1 MNRPR
6 RTRRRAARS
15 RPHGLTAGASVLGL
29 HVPGSS
35 AVHRAPASVKLAA
48 LAVLGTLLA
57 VVRSAPLSAGA
68 LVAVLVVTGLAR
80 VGVGILLRQA
90 RAVLFMLVVFAAVQ
104 AWSAGIA
111 PALATS
117 LGLAA
122 TVLAAA
128 LLTATT
134 RADALL
140 DMLTAVLERA
150 AQLPVVGRHVRAESL
165 SLAVALMLRAVPAV
179 AQIERET
186 RDAAMARGL
195 ERSPRARL
203 VPTVVRTVAMAHRT
217 GEALAARGAGD
228 GG

>member
-1 MNRPR
+1 M
-6 RTRRRAARS
+6 
-15 RPHGLTAGASVLGL
+15 LGL
-29 HVPGSS
+29 HVPGDS
-35 AVHRAPASVKLAA
+35 AVHRAPAGVKLAA
-48 LAVLGTLLA
+48 LAVLGTVLA

-68 LVAVLVVTGLAR
+68 LVAVLVATGVAR
-80 VGVGILLRQA
+80 VGVSVLLRQA
-90 RAVLFMLVVFAAVQ
+90 RAVLVMLVVLAAVQ
-104 AWSAGIA
+104 AWSAGLA

-140 DMLTAVLERA
+140 DMLTAVLHRA
-150 AQLPVVGRHVRAESL
+150 ARLPVVGRHVRPESVA
-165 SLAVALMLRAVPAV
+165 LAVALMLRAVPAV
-179 AQIERET
+179 AQVERES

-217 GEALAARGAGD
+217 GEALAARGTSDDA
-228 GG
+228 

>member
-6 RTRRRAARS
+6 RTRRRAARP
-15 RPHGLTAGASVLGL
+15 RPHGLAAGASVLGL
-29 HVPGSS
+29 HVPGDS
-35 AVHRAPASVKLAA
+35 AVHRAPAGVKLAV
-48 LAVLGTLLA
+48 LAVLGTVLA

-68 LVAVLVVTGLAR
+68 LVAVLVVTGFAH
-80 VGVGILLRQA
+80 VGVGVLLRQA
-90 RAVLFMLVVFAAVQ
+90 RAVLVMLVVLAAVQ
-104 AWSAGIA
+104 AWSAGLE

-134 RADALL
+134 RADTLL
-140 DMLTAVLERA
+140 DMLTAALYRA
-150 AQLPVVGRHVRAESL
+150 ARLPVVGRHVRAESVA
-165 SLAVALMLRAVPAV
+165 LAVALMLRAVPAV
-179 AQIERET
+179 AQVERES

-217 GEALAARGAGD
+217 GEALAARGTSDDA
-228 GG
+228 